1 MNSISDQYL
10 DALGAD
16 TNLLT
21 KELKGNID
29 NKGFVVIPYLIDALW
44 IGELQIRF
52 NEIIE
57 EEGKNTA
64 REHHKETGAPR
75 LANHKGTVWEK
86 VWRPPAASF
95 CPPIHFQW
103 RFQS

>member
-21 KELKGNID
+21 KEQKGNID
-29 NKGFVVIPYLIDALW
+29 NKDFVVIPYLIDALW

-52 NEIIE
+52 DEIIE
-57 EEGKNTA
+57 
-64 REHHKETGAPR
+64 
-75 LANHKGTVWEK
+75 
-86 VWRPPAASF
+86 
-95 CPPIHFQW
+95 
-103 RFQS
+103 